1 MRRTAIVRKLVFL
14 DIAMPTMDGYEI
26 ARHLRGEERFGS
38 CLLVALTGFGQ
49 ESDRQLAR
57 EAGFDHHLVK
67 PIDVEKLRELLKTGD
82 SSARSAA

>member
-57 EAGFDHHLVK
+57 EAGFDHHSGV
-67 PIDVEKLRELLKTGD
+67 
-82 SSARSAA
+82 